1 MAKMNTKLN
10 KTTKR
15 KKSMENDDHIITL
28 DGIDYKYSELP
39 DTGKISVR
47 QLNILEKEIL
57 DTRLLLDRH
66 EAAKKT
72 FINQFK
78 SIVENKEEITLD

>member
-1 MAKMNTKLN
+1 
-10 KTTKR
+10 
-15 KKSMENDDHIITL
+15 MENKVENNDHIVTL
-28 DGIDYKYSELP
+28 DGVDYKYSELP
-39 DTGKISVR
+39 DMGKISVR

-72 FINQFK
+72 FIDQFK
-78 SIVENKEEITLD
+78 SIVENKEEINSD